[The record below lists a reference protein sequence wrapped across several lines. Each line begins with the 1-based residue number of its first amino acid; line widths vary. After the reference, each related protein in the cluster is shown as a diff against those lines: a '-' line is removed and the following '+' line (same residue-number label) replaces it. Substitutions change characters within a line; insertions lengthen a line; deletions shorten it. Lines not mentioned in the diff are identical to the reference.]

1 MIIVSDPVVNPDDV
15 FAAIV
20 SCDRVDRQTGNSV
33 RVGYAQPAAGLQ
45 RFTLQTQ
52 QLQL

>member
-20 SCDRVDRQTGNSV
+20 SGDRVDRQTGNSV
-33 RVGYAQPAAGLQ
+33 RIGYAQPTVGLQ
-45 RFTLQTQ
+45 RFTLQTDK
-52 QLQL
+52 LQL